1 MKNAGKPI
9 YAAFCAVAVFPPD
22 RMSGCCPWRWIGT
35 QGTPGISQT
44 APTLLLNTIRLL
56 LHPQPQAHALPP
68 TGSACPFD
76 RRGMRTRSRPPLLP
90 SHLCRTGGASANF
103 FLLLL
108 GIRPRVEHILCVCA
122 APALLSHPLVN
133 PNHGSLSTLQWC
145 NQHQWAQIFGAAG
158 SSISAP
164 FDLRSRPLP
173 FLSPAHLV
181 SLALGKGRS
190 REIKV
195 QKRKSFQSWH

>member
-1 MKNAGKPI
+1 MAHLPASGSHKLVLRSAPEYNTSCFFITSRALPATGPPVRLTGEGCAHGRGHHCSHLIFAGQEEQAQI
-9 YAAFCAVAVFPPD
+9 SFFFF
-22 RMSGCCPWRWIGT
+22 SGSGQGWREAYYMRVCCP
-35 QGTPGISQT
+35 
-44 APTLLLNTIRLL
+44 
-56 LHPQPQAHALPP
+56 
-68 TGSACPFD
+68 CPSF
-76 RRGMRTRSRPPLLP
+76 TSSCKSKPRPVGNLA
-90 SHLCRTGGASANF
+90 T
-103 FLLLL
+103 
-108 GIRPRVEHILCVCA
+108 
-122 APALLSHPLVN
+122 
-133 PNHGSLSTLQWC
+133 WC